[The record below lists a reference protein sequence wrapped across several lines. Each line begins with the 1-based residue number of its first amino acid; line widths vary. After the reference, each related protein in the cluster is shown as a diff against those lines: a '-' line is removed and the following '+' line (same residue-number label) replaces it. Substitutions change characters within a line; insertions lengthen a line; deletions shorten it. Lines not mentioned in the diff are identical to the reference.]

1 MELTAILKILWSRKF
16 VVALVVVLACGAAF
30 GARQLAK
37 STPTGAATLQI
48 LVDSPQSALADLLQN
63 TAPLTTRAALL
74 AQVMASQVVLEDV
87 AYTAGVPVAQLTA
100 QGPYSGSGEVLDT
113 ITPSEARA
121 SQLLGERSRYRLA
134 FVAQPDEP
142 IVTVSVQGSDPAT
155 AARVAEAVLPGVQR
169 FLATLQQ
176 QGATKPAQRVTIR
189 QLGAAQV
196 GTVNSSSRT
205 ALTAVA
211 GLGVLLLG
219 LLLLLGIELLRQPP
233 VEEAAG
239 GEGGEGR
246 EGGAGAPSGSASS
259 GSPGSEREHE
269 PERDLAA
276 VG

>member
-37 STPTGAATLQI
+37 STPTGAATVQI

-87 AYTAGVPVAQLTA
+87 AHAAGVPVAQLTA

-142 IVTVSVQGSDPAT
+142 IVTVSVQGSDPA
-155 AARVAEAVLPGVQR
+155 AAGRVAEAVLPGVQR
-169 FLATLQQ
+169 FLATLQEEDPTHPTQ
-176 QGATKPAQRVTIR
+176 PAQRVTIR

-211 GLGVLLLG
+211 GLGVLLFG
-219 LLLLLGIELLRQPP
+219 LLLLLGIEVLRRPP
-233 VEEAAG
+233 MQEAEAA
-239 GEGGEGR
+239 
-246 EGGAGAPSGSASS
+246 PSASGSS
-259 GSPGSEREHE
+259 GSSRSEQEHE
-269 PERDLAA
+269 SERDLAA